1 VAQFFVKVFYF
12 WFQGVK
18 FASANATKQKEKTK
32 KNCAI
37 RKNKSFTLY
46 PLLLKSAFNL
56 YPLLLKTSFNLFRF
70 C

>member
-1 VAQFFVKVFYF
+1 VAQFFIKVFYF

-46 PLLLKSAFNL
+46 PLLLNSAFYFFFL
-56 YPLLLKTSFNLFRF
+56 IVEKPF
-70 C
+70 CEV